1 MAPTGVAPE
10 GVTTT
15 MNVRFVPSDAGEVLG
30 DSPEVLDGQSPEQAI
45 ESRLDHP
52 HEVRPIA
59 AAPTSPR
66 STSAPAPRRGARRSI
81 ASRLGGLR
89 VPAPRRRG
97 ASAVAVSGLLLAGLL
112 GTATAAAL
120 MAPRSERVLP
130 PSAFRGDRLTRAEAA
145 ARAWRDA
152 EIARAVIDAAAARLD
167 AEQAAWER
175 ARAEAALIAT
185 AGRTGVDWDGI
196 AECETGGNWR
206 MQGPRFSGGVG
217 FYNGTWNAFGGR
229 QFAPNAGMA
238 TREQQIVV
246 AERVHDEFGLSGWGC
261 KAYG

>member
-1 MAPTGVAPE
+1 
-10 GVTTT
+10 

-30 DSPEVLDGQSPEQAI
+30 DAPEVLDGQSREQAI

-52 HEVRPIA
+52 HVVRPIA
-59 AAPTSPR
+59 AVPTSPR
-66 STSAPAPRRGARRSI
+66 STSARAPRRSARRSI
-81 ASRLGGLR
+81 ASRLSGLR
-89 VPAPRRRG
+89 VPAPHRRG
-97 ASAVAVSGLLLAGLL
+97 ASVVAVSGLLVVGLL

-120 MAPRSERVLP
+120 MAPRGERVLP
-130 PSAFRGDRLTRAEAA
+130 PSAFRADRLSKAEAA

-152 EIARAVIDAAAARLD
+152 EIARAVIEEAAARLD

-175 ARAEAALIAT
+175 GRATAALVAT

-196 AECETGGNWR
+196 AECETAGNWQ
-206 MQGPRFSGGVG
+206 MQGPRYSGGVG

-229 QFAPNAGMA
+229 EFASNAGLA

-246 AERVHDEFGLSGWGC
+246 AERVYDEFGLSGWGC
-261 KAYG
+261 KAHG